1 MSLKQAETT
10 LAAAQ
15 MIYAH
20 IEDAS
25 RRALASSA
33 LVMRSTTEAAPR
45 VRRLS
50 NQFFFE
56 KLLITEDTD
65 DGAQVAGAV
74 LNEPWAT
81 LV

>member
-1 MSLKQAETT
+1 
-10 LAAAQ
+10 
-15 MIYAH
+15 
-20 IEDAS
+20 
-25 RRALASSA
+25 
-33 LVMRSTTEAAPR
+33 MRSTTEAAPR